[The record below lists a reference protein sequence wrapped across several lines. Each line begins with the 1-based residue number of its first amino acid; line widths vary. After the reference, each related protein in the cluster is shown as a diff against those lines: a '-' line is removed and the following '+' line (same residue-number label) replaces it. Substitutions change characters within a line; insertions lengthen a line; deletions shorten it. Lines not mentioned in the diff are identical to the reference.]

1 MPDRGIVASIVAI
14 TITLFFCGLV
24 LLMAFHPVPSVN
36 QRFIDG
42 AVGGLIVQFA
52 NVVGFYFGSSREAQ
66 AKAVQ
71 REPVHVPAPSTD
83 AKKS

>member
-1 MPDRGIVASIVAI
+1 MNDRGIVASIVAV

-24 LLMAFHPVPSVN
+24 LLMAFHPVPAVN

-52 NVVGFYFGSSREAQ
+52 NVVGYYFGSSRDASAR
-66 AKAVQ
+66 AKQ
-71 REPVHVPAPSTD
+71 PVTVPAPLE
-83 AKKS
+83 KKS